1 MNVKLYSRPRSN
13 GMSSLYLKYYPAIFS
28 NTTGEMMQYEYLG
41 LNIYTSPASKEQR
54 AFNKQALELAEKV
67 KCKRTLECFQ
77 SSFGICKGDGNFL
90 IYFYKNSQNR
100 NGKYNAVYHY
110 LKKFT
115 EGRCSFKD
123 LSVSFCDRF
132 RDYMTKQECIHYS
145 KTLEH
150 NSVAGYYTAFLHIL
164 QLAYKDRL
172 IQENIASEANKIHWT
187 HPDKEYLTK
196 MELEKIESTEWE
208 DLEAKNAFLF
218 ACYTGFRC
226 NDVLNLE
233 WKDIRQEDDGIY
245 MVRLKVSKS
254 KCSAC
259 LPISTKAM
267 SFIGKSSRGKVFPT
281 LNYSRLQK
289 QMKLLLAA
297 AGITRKITFHD
308 TRHSFAMN
316 LNSEHVPI
324 QKIQKLLCHKN
335 ISTTMI
341 YVKMSTEDVRDAVEN
356 L

>member
-1 MNVKLYSRPRSN
+1 
-13 GMSSLYLKYYPAIFS
+13 
-28 NTTGEMMQYEYLG
+28 
-41 LNIYTSPASKEQR
+41 
-54 AFNKQALELAEKV
+54 
-67 KCKRTLECFQ
+67 
-77 SSFGICKGDGNFL
+77 
-90 IYFYKNSQNR
+90 
-100 NGKYNAVYHY
+100 
-110 LKKFT
+110 
-115 EGRCSFKD
+115 
-123 LSVSFCDRF
+123 
-132 RDYMTKQECIHYS
+132 
-145 KTLEH
+145 
-150 NSVAGYYTAFLHIL
+150 
-164 QLAYKDRL
+164 
-172 IQENIASEANKIHWT
+172 
-187 HPDKEYLTK
+187 
-196 MELEKIESTEWE
+196 
-208 DLEAKNAFLF
+208 
-218 ACYTGFRC
+218 
-226 NDVLNLE
+226 
-233 WKDIRQEDDGIY
+233 